1 MTPEE
6 EEAIWDEQERERE
19 VDEWLASWSD
29 DFHSDEWAD
38 ALAPTSADE
47 AHDRMMFRQQV
58 SA

>member
-47 AHDRMMFRQQV
+47 EIA
-58 SA
+58 A